1 MAQTLTPK
9 ASGFRLRVLGFFC
22 GVGLD
27 SKGGVLR
34 GVGCL
39 GFRFKEGGFLCGKR
53 SVGGFGREVLTPSFA
68 LLFHLVC

>member
-1 MAQTLTPK
+1 MAQPLTPK
-9 ASGFRLRVLGFFC
+9 TLDFGLGVWGFFC

-39 GFRFKEGGFLCGKR
+39 RFRFKEGGFLCGKR
-53 SVGGFGREVLTPSFA
+53 SGSGFGREVLAPGFA
-68 LLFHLVC
+68 LLFHLVG